1 MILDIRV
8 FTCYAIHFHEDIS
21 SNMTNSPANS
31 TVQLQF
37 RQLNIKQFPLTIIN
51 PLFVTIIL
59 TKIEHSLKDNL

>member
-8 FTCYAIHFHEDIS
+8 FICYAIHFEDIF

-31 TVQLQF
+31 PVQLQF
-37 RQLNIKQFPLTIIN
+37 RHLNIKQFPLTIIN

-59 TKIEHSLKDNL
+59 TNIEHSLKDNL